1 MKIEV
6 DAERLA
12 REIDA
17 LAAITDAEPPAVT
30 RVVFTE
36 QDLRARAWLKER
48 CSDAGLTI
56 REDAV
61 GNTFIRWE
69 GPRSDLPPVAT
80 GSHID
85 AIPNAGKFDG
95 VVGVLGGLE
104 AIRALRKSGFTPERS
119 IELIQF
125 TAEEPTRFGIG
136 CIGSRLLTGVLGPD
150 ADEQLRGSD
159 NETLRTART
168 RAGFAG
174 DLASVRLAQGYYAGF
189 VELHIEQG
197 PILEREGIAIG
208 IVTNIVGPASFF
220 ITVEGQGGHAGGVLM
235 PERHD
240 ALCAAAE
247 LIVKI
252 EAAALASGS
261 TDTVAT
267 VGICDVHPGAIN
279 SIPSRV
285 KLGVDLRDTDG
296 MRRDRVME
304 EIHAAGRDIAQQ
316 RQLQITTQMVNADE
330 PAASSQQVL
339 AAITQACQ
347 QEGLASRRIVARAY
361 HDSSFMAK
369 IAPMAMIFIPCRGG
383 VSHRPDEYASMEH
396 IVGGVKV
403 LARTLAE
410 LSTVAILQSV
420 GAGRIDGMRDQLQV

>member
-6 DAERLA
+6 DAERLTQ
-12 REIDA
+12 EIDA

-48 CSDAGLTI
+48 CGEAALTI
-56 REDAV
+56 RTDAV
-61 GNTFIRWE
+61 GNTFFRWE
-69 GPRSDLPPVAT
+69 GTRSDLPPIAT

-104 AIRALRKSGFTPERS
+104 AIRALQKSGFVPERS
-119 IELIQF
+119 IDLIQF

-136 CIGSRLLTGVLGPD
+136 CLGSRLLAGVLGPG
-150 ADEQLRGSD
+150 ADELLRGSD
-159 NETLRTART
+159 GETLRTARI

-174 DLASVRLAQGYYAGF
+174 DLDSVRLVPGYYAGF

-197 PILEREGIAIG
+197 PILEREAIAIG

-235 PERHD
+235 PDRHD
-240 ALCAAAE
+240 ALCAAGE
-247 LIVKI
+247 LVVRI
-252 EAAALASGS
+252 EALARGSGS

-267 VGICDVHPGAIN
+267 VGICEVHPGAIN

-285 KLGVDLRDTDG
+285 RLGVDVRDSDG
-296 MRRDRVME
+296 KRRDRVLD
-304 EIHAAGRDIAQQ
+304 EIRGAGEQITQQ
-316 RQLQITTQMVNADE
+316 RQVQITIQMLNADA
-330 PAASSQQVL
+330 PAASSPQVL
-339 AAITQACQ
+339 AAIARGCQ
-347 QEGLASRRIVARAY
+347 EEGLESRRIVARAY
-361 HDSSFMAK
+361 HDSSFMAQ

-383 VSHRPDEYASMEH
+383 VSHRPDEYASIEH
-396 IVGGVKV
+396 IVSGVKV
-403 LARTLAE
+403 LAQTLAE
-410 LSTVAILQSV
+410 LSL
-420 GAGRIDGMRDQLQV
+420 DH

>member
-1 MKIEV
+1 MKIDV

-36 QDLRARAWLKER
+36 QDLRARARLKER
-48 CSDAGLTI
+48 CSDAGLTS
-56 REDAV
+56 RVDAV
-61 GNTFIRWE
+61 GNTFFRWE
-69 GPRSDLPPVAT
+69 GTRSDLPPVAT

-104 AIRALRKSGFTPERS
+104 AIRGLQKSGFVPERS
-119 IELIQF
+119 IDLIQF
-125 TAEEPTRFGIG
+125 TAEEPTRFGVG
-136 CIGSRLLTGVLGPD
+136 CIGSRLLSGVLGPE

-159 NETLRTART
+159 GETLRIART
-168 RAGFAG
+168 KAGFAG
-174 DLASVRLAQGYYAGF
+174 DLASVRLAPGYYAGF

-197 PILEREGIAIG
+197 PILEREATAIG

-235 PERHD
+235 PDRHD

-252 EAAALASGS
+252 EALAKGSGA

-267 VGICDVHPGAIN
+267 VGICEVYPGAIN
-279 SIPSRV
+279 SIPNRV
-285 KLGVDLRDTDG
+285 KLGVDLRDSDG
-296 MRRDRVME
+296 KRRDHVLE
-304 EIHAAGRDIAQQ
+304 EIRAAVEQITQQ
-316 RQLQITTQMVNADE
+316 RQVQITIQMLNADE
-330 PAASSQQVL
+330 PAASSAQVL
-339 AAITQACQ
+339 AAIARGCQ
-347 QEGLASRRIVARAY
+347 DEGLESRRIVARAY
-361 HDSSFMAK
+361 HDSSFMAQ

-383 VSHRPDEYASMEH
+383 VSHRPDEYASIEH

-410 LSTVAILQSV
+410 LSLAH
-420 GAGRIDGMRDQLQV
+420 

>member
-1 MKIEV
+1 
-6 DAERLA
+6 
-12 REIDA
+12 
-17 LAAITDAEPPAVT
+17 VT

-61 GNTFIRWE
+61 GNTFFRWE

-104 AIRALRKSGFTPERS
+104 AIRALQRCGFVPERS
-119 IELIQF
+119 IDLIQF
-125 TAEEPTRFGIG
+125 TAEEPTRFGVG
-136 CIGSRLLTGVLGPD
+136 CLGSRLMAGVLGPE
-150 ADEQLRGSD
+150 ADEALRDKEGES
-159 NETLRTART
+159 LRTARR

-174 DLASVRLAQGYYAGF
+174 DLASVRLAQGRYAAF

-197 PILEREGIAIG
+197 PVLEREGIAIG
-208 IVTNIVGPASFF
+208 IVTNIVGPSSFF

-235 PERHD
+235 PDRHD
-240 ALCAAAE
+240 ALCGAAE

-252 EAAALASGS
+252 EALAHGSGS
-261 TDTVAT
+261 IDTVAT

-296 MRRDRVME
+296 KRRDRVLG
-304 EIHAAGRDIAQQ
+304 EIQKAAQEIGQQ
-316 RQLQITTQMVNADE
+316 RQLQITTQMLNADE
-330 PAASSQQVL
+330 PAVSSPEIL
-339 AAITQACQ
+339 AAIAQGCEE
-347 QEGLASRRIVARAY
+347 EGLQSREIVARAY
-361 HDSSFMAK
+361 HDSSFMAQ
-369 IAPMAMIFIPCRGG
+369 IAPMAMIFIPCRNG
-383 VSHRPDEYASMEH
+383 VSHRPDEYAAPEH
-396 IVGGVKV
+396 IVDGVKV
-403 LARTLAE
+403 LARTLAG
-410 LSTVAILQSV
+410 LASAH
-420 GAGRIDGMRDQLQV
+420 

>member
-1 MKIEV
+1 MKIDV

-17 LAAITDAEPPAVT
+17 LAAMSDAEPPAVT

-104 AIRALRKSGFTPERS
+104 AIRALRRSGFTPERS

-125 TAEEPTRFGIG
+125 TAEEPTRFGVG
-136 CIGSRLLTGVLGPD
+136 CIGSRLLAGVLGPE
-150 ADEQLRGSD
+150 ADDSLRGND
-159 NETLRTART
+159 GETLRTART

-174 DLASVRLAQGYYAGF
+174 DLAAVRLRQGSYAAF

-197 PILEREGIAIG
+197 PILQREEIAIG
-208 IVTNIVGPASFF
+208 MVTNIVGPASFF
-220 ITVEGQGGHAGGVLM
+220 ITVEGQGGHAGGVPM
-235 PERHD
+235 PDRHD
-240 ALCAAAE
+240 ALCGAAE
-247 LIVKI
+247 LIVEV
-252 EAAALASGS
+252 EAAARGSGS

-267 VGICDVHPGAIN
+267 VGICEVHPGAIN

-285 KLGVDLRDTDG
+285 RLSVDLRDTDG
-296 MRRDRVME
+296 RRRDRVQE
-304 EIHAAGRDIAQQ
+304 EVRAAGARIAQQ
-316 RQLQITTQMVNADE
+316 RQLQITWQMLNADE
-330 PAASSQQVL
+330 PAVSSPQIL
-339 AAITQACQ
+339 GAIARGCQ
-347 QEGLASRRIVARAY
+347 EEGLESRRMVARAY
-361 HDSSFMAK
+361 HDSSFMAQ

-383 VSHRPDEYASMEH
+383 VSHRPDEYSSMEH
-396 IVGGVKV
+396 IAGGVKV

-410 LSTVAILQSV
+410 LSTA
-420 GAGRIDGMRDQLQV
+420 

>member
-12 REIDA
+12 MEIDA
-17 LAAITDAEPPAVT
+17 LASITDAEPPAVT

-48 CSDAGLTI
+48 CGEAGLVI

-69 GPRSDLPPVAT
+69 GSRPDLPAVAT

-104 AIRALRKSGFTPERS
+104 AIRALQRSGFRPERS

-125 TAEEPTRFGIG
+125 TAEEPTRFGVG
-136 CIGSRLLTGVLGPD
+136 CIGSRLLAGVLDAD
-150 ADEQLRGSD
+150 ADERLRETDGQ
-159 NETLRTART
+159 TLREART
-168 RAGFAG
+168 SAGFAG
-174 DLASVRLAQGYYAGF
+174 QLASVRLPAGQYAAF

-197 PILEREGIAIG
+197 PILEREGLPIG

-220 ITVEGQGGHAGGVLM
+220 ITVQGQGGHAGGVLM
-235 PERHD
+235 PDRHD

-247 LIVKI
+247 LMMNI
-252 EAAALASGS
+252 EVLAKASGS

-267 VGICDVHPGAIN
+267 VGICEVHPGAIN

-285 KLGVDLRDTDG
+285 RLGVDLRDTDG
-296 MRRDRVME
+296 KRRDRVLH
-304 EIHAAGRDIAQQ
+304 EIQLAAEQIAQQ
-316 RQLQITTQMVNADE
+316 RQVQITTQMLNADE
-330 PAASSQQVL
+330 PAVSSPVVL
-339 AAITQACQ
+339 AAIARACQ
-347 QEGLASRRIVARAY
+347 EEGLQSRRIVARAY
-361 HDSSFMAK
+361 HDSSFMAR
-369 IAPMAMIFIPCRGG
+369 IAPMAMIFIPCRNG
-383 VSHRPDEYASMEH
+383 VSHRPDEYASSDH
-396 IVGGVKV
+396 IAGGVRV

-410 LSTVAILQSV
+410 LSQA
-420 GAGRIDGMRDQLQV
+420 AE

>member
-12 REIDA
+12 QEIDG
-17 LAAITDAEPPAVT
+17 LAAITEAEPPAVT

-36 QDLRARAWLKER
+36 QDLRARAWLRER
-48 CSDAGLTI
+48 CEEAGLAI
-56 REDAV
+56 RADAV

-69 GPRSDLPPVAT
+69 GSRPELAAVAT

-85 AIPNAGKFDG
+85 AIPNAGRFDG

-104 AIRALRKSGFTPERS
+104 AIRALQRSGFKPERS

-125 TAEEPTRFGIG
+125 TAEEPTRFGVG
-136 CIGSRLLTGVLGPD
+136 CIGSRLLAGVLGPD
-150 ADEQLRGSD
+150 ADERLRGSD
-159 NETLRTART
+159 EVTLKMART
-168 RAGFAG
+168 SAGFQG
-174 DLASVRLAQGYYAGF
+174 SLASVRLARGTYAAF

-208 IVTNIVGPASFF
+208 VVTNIVGPASFF
-220 ITVEGQGGHAGGVLM
+220 ITVEGQGGHAGGVPM
-235 PERHD
+235 PDRRD

-252 EAAALASGS
+252 ESLARGSGS

-267 VGICDVHPGAIN
+267 VGICEVHPGAIN
-279 SIPSRV
+279 SIPGRV

-296 MRRDRVME
+296 KRRERVLKEMQRTAE
-304 EIHAAGRDIAQQ
+304 QIAQQ
-316 RQLQITTQMVNADE
+316 RQVQITTQMLNADE
-330 PAASSQQVL
+330 PAVSSAEVL
-339 AAITQACQ
+339 AAIEQGCA
-347 QEGLASRRIVARAY
+347 EEELRSRRIVARAY

-383 VSHRPDEYASMEH
+383 VSHRPDEYAAPEH
-396 IVGGVKV
+396 IVGGVRV

-410 LSTVAILQSV
+410 LSRAH
-420 GAGRIDGMRDQLQV
+420 

>member
-6 DAERLA
+6 DGERLA
-12 REIDA
+12 QEIDA

-36 QDLRARAWLKER
+36 QDLRARAWLKDR
-48 CSDAGLTI
+48 CGDAGLTP
-56 REDAV
+56 RVDAV
-61 GNTFIRWE
+61 GNTFFRWE
-69 GPRSDLPPVAT
+69 GTRSDLPPVAT

-85 AIPNAGKFDG
+85 AIPESGKFDG
-95 VVGVLGGLE
+95 VVGVLGGLA
-104 AIRALRKSGFTPERS
+104 AIRGLQKSGFVPERS
-119 IELIQF
+119 IDLIQF

-136 CIGSRLLTGVLGPD
+136 CIGSRLLAGVLGPE

-159 NETLRTART
+159 GETLRTART

-174 DLASVRLAQGYYAGF
+174 DLDSVRLPHGYYAGF

-197 PILEREGIAIG
+197 PILEREGTAIG

-220 ITVEGQGGHAGGVLM
+220 ITVEGKGGHAGGVLM
-235 PERHD
+235 PDRHD

-252 EAAALASGS
+252 EALARGSGS

-267 VGICDVHPGAIN
+267 VGICEVYPGAIN

-296 MRRDRVME
+296 KRRDRVLE
-304 EIHAAGRDIAQQ
+304 EIRAAAE
-316 RQLQITTQMVNADE
+316 QITQLRQVQITIQMLNADE
-330 PAASSQQVL
+330 PAASSPQLL
-339 AAITQACQ
+339 AAIARGCQ
-347 QEGLASRRIVARAY
+347 EEGLESRRIVARAY
-361 HDSSFMAK
+361 HDSSFVAQ

-383 VSHRPDEYASMEH
+383 VSHRPDEYASIEH

-403 LARTLAE
+403 LARALAE
-410 LSTVAILQSV
+410 LSLAH
-420 GAGRIDGMRDQLQV
+420 

>member
-12 REIDA
+12 EEIDA

-104 AIRALRKSGFTPERS
+104 AIRALQRGGFTPDRS

-125 TAEEPTRFGIG
+125 TAEEPTRFGVG
-136 CIGSRLLTGVLGPD
+136 CIGSRLLAGVLGPD
-150 ADEQLRGSD
+150 ADEELRGSD
-159 NETLRTART
+159 GETLRTART

-174 DLASVRLAQGYYAGF
+174 DLASVRLRQGYYSAF

-197 PILEREGIAIG
+197 PVLELEGIGIG

-235 PERHD
+235 PDRHD
-240 ALCAAAE
+240 ALCGAAE

-252 EAAALASGS
+252 EALARGSGS

-296 MRRDRVME
+296 QRRDRVMG
-304 EIHAAGRDIAQQ
+304 EIRTAGQQIAQQ
-316 RQLQITTQMVNADE
+316 RQLQITIQMLNADE
-330 PAASSQQVL
+330 PAVSSPQVL
-339 AAITQACQ
+339 AAIAQACQ
-347 QEGLASRRIVARAY
+347 EEGLESRRIVARAY
-361 HDSSFMAK
+361 HDSSFMAQ

-396 IVGGVKV
+396 LVGGVKV
-403 LARTLAE
+403 LARSLAA
-410 LSTVAILQSV
+410 LSTAH
-420 GAGRIDGMRDQLQV
+420 

>member
-1 MKIEV
+1 MKIDV

-36 QDLRARAWLKER
+36 QDLRARARLKER
-48 CSDAGLTI
+48 CSDAGLTS
-56 REDAV
+56 RVDAV
-61 GNTFIRWE
+61 GNTFFRWE
-69 GPRSDLPPVAT
+69 GTRSDLPPVAT

-104 AIRALRKSGFTPERS
+104 AIRGLQKSGFVPERS
-119 IELIQF
+119 IDLIQF
-125 TAEEPTRFGIG
+125 TAEEPTRFGVG
-136 CIGSRLLTGVLGPD
+136 CIGSRLLSGVLGPE

-159 NETLRTART
+159 GETLRIART
-168 RAGFAG
+168 KAGFAG
-174 DLASVRLAQGYYAGF
+174 DLASVRLAPGYYAGF

-197 PILEREGIAIG
+197 PILEREATAIG

-235 PERHD
+235 PDRHD

-252 EAAALASGS
+252 EALAKGSGA

-267 VGICDVHPGAIN
+267 VGICEVYPGAIN
-279 SIPSRV
+279 SIPNRV
-285 KLGVDLRDTDG
+285 KLGVDLRDSDG
-296 MRRDRVME
+296 KRRDHVLE
-304 EIHAAGRDIAQQ
+304 EIRAAVAIA
-316 RQLQITTQMVNADE
+316 RG
-330 PAASSQQVL
+330 
-339 AAITQACQ
+339 CQ
-347 QEGLASRRIVARAY
+347 DEGLESRRIVARAY
-361 HDSSFMAK
+361 HDSSFMAQ

-383 VSHRPDEYASMEH
+383 VSHRPDEYASIEH

-410 LSTVAILQSV
+410 LSLAH
-420 GAGRIDGMRDQLQV
+420 

>member
-1 MKIEV
+1 MKMKIEV
-6 DAERLA
+6 DAERVA

-17 LAAITDAEPPAVT
+17 LAAITEAEPPAVT

-36 QDLRARAWLKER
+36 HDLRARVWLKER
-48 CSDAGLTI
+48 CSEAGLAI

-69 GPRSDLPPVAT
+69 GSRPELPAVAT
-80 GSHID
+80 GSHLD

-104 AIRALRKSGFTPERS
+104 AIRALRRCGFEPERS

-125 TAEEPTRFGIG
+125 TAEEPTRFGVG
-136 CIGSRLLTGVLGPD
+136 CLGSRLMAGVLRPE

-159 NETLRTART
+159 ELTLRASRT
-168 RAGFAG
+168 DAGFTG
-174 DLASVRLAQGYYAGF
+174 DLASVRMERGHYAAF

-197 PILEREGIAIG
+197 PILELEGIAIG
-208 IVTNIVGPASFF
+208 VVTNIVGPASFF

-235 PERHD
+235 ADRHD

-252 EAAALASGS
+252 EMLAKGSGS
-261 TDTVAT
+261 PDTVAT
-267 VGICDVHPGAIN
+267 VGICEVHPGAIN

-296 MRRDRVME
+296 PRRDRVLGE
-304 EIHAAGRDIAQQ
+304 VTSAAQEIARQ
-316 RQLQITTQMVNADE
+316 RQIQITTQTVNADE
-330 PAASSQQVL
+330 PAASSPSIVE
-339 AAITQACQ
+339 AIERGCEA
-347 QEGLASRRIVARAY
+347 EGLSSRRLVARAY
-361 HDSSFMAK
+361 HDSSFMAQ
-369 IAPMAMIFIPCRGG
+369 IAPMAMIFVPCRGG
-383 VSHRPDEYASMEH
+383 VSHRPDEYAAPEH

-403 LARTLAE
+403 LAQTLAE
-410 LSTVAILQSV
+410 LSRAH
-420 GAGRIDGMRDQLQV
+420 

>member
-1 MKIEV
+1 MSMTIEV
-6 DAERLA
+6 DAERLTQ
-12 REIDA
+12 EIDA

-36 QDLRARAWLKER
+36 QDRRARAWLKQLCQE
-48 CSDAGLTI
+48 AGLAI
-56 REDAV
+56 RVDGV

-69 GPRSDLPPVAT
+69 GSRPELSAIAT

-104 AIRALRKSGFTPERS
+104 AMRALQKSGFRPERS

-136 CIGSRLLTGVLGPD
+136 CIGSRLLTGALGPK
-150 ADEQLRGSD
+150 ADTVLRGSD
-159 NETLRTART
+159 ELTLHGARTA
-168 RAGFAG
+168 AGFAG
-174 DLASVRLAQGYYAGF
+174 DLASVRLSEGHYAGF

-197 PILEREGIAIG
+197 PILEREKVPIG

-235 PERHD
+235 SDRLD

-247 LIVKI
+247 LILGI
-252 EAAALASGS
+252 EAAAKRSGS

-285 KLGVDLRDTDG
+285 KLGLDVRDTDEQ
-296 MRRDRVME
+296 RRNRVLQ
-304 EIHAAGRDIAQQ
+304 EIQSAADTLKQE
-316 RQLQITTQMVNADE
+316 RQVQITLQTVNADA
-330 PAASSQQVL
+330 PARSSPEIL
-339 AAITQACQ
+339 AAIARACHE
-347 QEGLASRRIVARAY
+347 EGLESRRIVARAY
-361 HDSSFMAK
+361 HDASFMAR

-383 VSHRPDEYASMEH
+383 VSHRPDEYAAPEH
-396 IVGGVKV
+396 IAAGVKV

-410 LSTVAILQSV
+410 LA
-420 GAGRIDGMRDQLQV
+420 GAH

>member
-12 REIDA
+12 QEIDG
-17 LAAITDAEPPAVT
+17 LAAITEAEPPAVT

-36 QDLRARAWLKER
+36 QDLRARAWLRER
-48 CSDAGLTI
+48 CEEAGLAI
-56 REDAV
+56 RADAA
-61 GNTFIRWE
+61 GNTFMRWE
-69 GPRSDLPPVAT
+69 GSRPELPAVAT

-85 AIPNAGKFDG
+85 AIPNAGRFDG

-104 AIRALRKSGFTPERS
+104 AIRALQRSGLRPERS

-125 TAEEPTRFGIG
+125 TAEEPTRFGVG
-136 CIGSRLLTGVLGPD
+136 CIGSRLLAGVLGPD
-150 ADEQLRGSD
+150 ADERLRGSD
-159 NETLRTART
+159 DTTLKMART
-168 RAGFAG
+168 NAGFRG
-174 DLASVRLAQGYYAGF
+174 NLASVRLARGAYAAF

-197 PILEREGIAIG
+197 PILEREAIAIG
-208 IVTNIVGPASFF
+208 VVTNIVGPASFF

-235 PERHD
+235 PDRHD

-252 EAAALASGS
+252 ESLARGSGS

-267 VGICDVHPGAIN
+267 VGICEVHPGAIN
-279 SIPSRV
+279 SIPGRV
-285 KLGVDLRDTDG
+285 KLGVDVRDTDG
-296 MRRDRVME
+296 KRRDRVLNEMQRTAE
-304 EIHAAGRDIAQQ
+304 QIAQQ
-316 RQLQITTQMVNADE
+316 RQVQITTQMLNADE
-330 PAASSQQVL
+330 PAVSSAEVL
-339 AAITQACQ
+339 AAIEQGCA
-347 QEGLASRRIVARAY
+347 EEELRSRRITARAY

-383 VSHRPDEYASMEH
+383 VSHRPDEYAAPEH
-396 IVGGVKV
+396 IVGGVRV

-410 LSTVAILQSV
+410 LSHAH
-420 GAGRIDGMRDQLQV
+420 